1 MQKIAFITSTI
12 SEEKEISSL
21 RDKYRPVFEEL
32 LLRGLEGSL
41 EAYDSEEPVD
51 WSQYSMLIPSP
62 ALEYTGA
69 HNYQA
74 LLSWLAKLETQ
85 QNSVLQNPAP
95 VIRWNTH
102 KSYLLALEQ
111 RGEL

>member
-12 SEEKEISSL
+12 SEERELSSL

-41 EAYDSEEPVD
+41 EAYDSEEPLD

-62 ALEYTGA
+62 ALEYSI
-69 HNYQA
+69 NYPA
-74 LLSWLAKLETQ
+74 LLAWLSRLEEEKQ
-85 QNSVLQNPAP
+85 ELLQNPTP

-102 KSYLLALEQ
+102 KSYLLSLEQ
-111 RGEL
+111 RGEF